1 MTLEAI
7 DIKILDERATI
18 PTRSHATDAG
28 LDLYALGDNV
38 IEGGATALV
47 KTGIAV
53 DIPEGYEGSVRP
65 RSGLTLKTP
74 LKVQLGT
81 IDSGYQSDVGV
92 IAHAVDTV
100 VIREGDK
107 IAQLVISPIETP
119 VVNVVKDFDEESERG
134 GNGFGSTD
142 NPKQRAKEAEQFFS
156 GMHGGW

>member
-1 MTLEAI
+1 MTLEK
-7 DIKILDERATI
+7 IKIKKLNDNATI
-18 PTRSHATDAG
+18 PTRSHAMDAG
-28 LDLYALGDNV
+28 LDLYASEDHV

-53 DIPEGYEGSVRP
+53 DIPEGFEGSVRP

-100 VIREGDK
+100 VIRNGDK
-107 IAQLVISPIETP
+107 IAQLVLSPIETP
-119 VVNVVKDFDEESERG
+119 LVEVVDEFDSESERG
-134 GNGFGSTD
+134 ENGFGSTG
-142 NPKQRAKEAEQFFS
+142 K
-156 GMHGGW
+156 

>member
-1 MTLEAI
+1 MTLETI

-18 PTRSHATDAG
+18 PTRSHSTDAG

-119 VVNVVKDFDEESERG
+119 KVNIVSEFESESERG
-134 GNGFGSTD
+134 DKGFGSTD
-142 NPKQRAKEAEQFFS
+142 EKETIN
-156 GMHGGW
+156 

>member
-7 DIKILDERATI
+7 KIKKLNDNATI
-18 PTRSHATDAG
+18 PTRSHPTDAG
-28 LDLYALGDNV
+28 LDLYALGDHV
-38 IEGGATALV
+38 IEGGGTALV

-81 IDSGYQSDVGV
+81 IDSGYQSDVGI

-107 IAQLVISPIETP
+107 IAQLVISPIENP
-119 VVNVVKDFDEESERG
+119 VVNVVKDFDGETERG
-134 GNGFGSTD
+134 ENGFGSTD